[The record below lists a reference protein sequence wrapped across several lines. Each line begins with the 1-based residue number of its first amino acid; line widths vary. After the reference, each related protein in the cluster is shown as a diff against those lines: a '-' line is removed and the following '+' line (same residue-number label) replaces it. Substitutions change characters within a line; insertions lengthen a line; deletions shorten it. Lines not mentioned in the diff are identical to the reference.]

1 MNERTLSAL
10 YGLKWNP
17 FLEGIPVEAL
27 CETPRIKHFAWRIED
42 LVMHGGFAL
51 VTGDVG
57 AGKSAALRMLAQKLA
72 PLREVIVG
80 EVTRPQSR
88 VTDFY
93 REIGDLFGVP
103 VSTSNRWGAYKT
115 VRAKWQ
121 EHIQQTLFRPVL
133 LIDEAQEMAPPLLA
147 ELRLLGSTKLDTCTI
162 VTVVLCG
169 DRRLEDKLRTP
180 DLLPVASRIRTRLV
194 LDAEP
199 PDVLG
204 TMLRHLLATAGNA
217 SLMTDELQRTV
228 CEHAAGN
235 RRVLMNLCNELLLLA
250 VAKKAKQLDE
260 SLYLE
265 LTSAD
270 HRPARATA
278 APARTKPAR
287 R

>member
-1 MNERTLSAL
+1 MDARKLSAL

-17 FLEGIPVEAL
+17 FLPDIPVEAL

-57 AGKSAALRMLAQKLA
+57 AGKSAALRMLAAKLT
-72 PLREVIVG
+72 PLRDVVVG

-133 LIDEAQEMAPPLLA
+133 LVDEAQEMSPLLLA
-147 ELRLLGSTKLDTCTI
+147 ELRLLGSTKLDTCQI

-180 DLLPVASRIRTRLV
+180 DLLPIASRIQTRLV

-199 PDVLG
+199 ADVLG
-204 TMLRHLLATAGNA
+204 TMLRHLLGSAGNA
-217 SLMTDELQRTV
+217 ALMTEELQRTV

-235 RRVLMNLCNELLLLA
+235 RRVLKLLCNELLALA
-250 VAKKAKQLDE
+250 VAKNAKRLDE

-270 HRPARATA
+270 LRPSRASAT
-278 APARTKPAR
+278 PTRTKPAR